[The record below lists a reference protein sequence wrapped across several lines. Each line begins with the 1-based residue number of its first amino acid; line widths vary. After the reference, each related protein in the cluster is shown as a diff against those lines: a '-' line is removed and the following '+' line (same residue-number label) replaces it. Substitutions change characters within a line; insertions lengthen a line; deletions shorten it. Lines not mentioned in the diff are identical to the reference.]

1 MTASRISQGIVVP
14 RRNQRRSAHE
24 RDPYRA
30 REARKYANP
39 IPSREFII
47 DALRAH
53 AAPLKF
59 DRIAEQLD
67 LTEPEQLDALSRRLS
82 AMERDGQLLC
92 NRRGGYCVVDQSNL
106 VAGRV
111 IGHPDGFGF
120 LKPDDGADDLFL
132 SPREMRALMH
142 GDRAVA
148 RVTGVDQRG
157 RREGS
162 VVEILERAN
171 RNVVGRLY
179 MEGGVG
185 FVIPDH
191 KRLHHEI
198 VVPQFGLEGAVNGQM
213 VVVEITDQPTSRT
226 PPLGRIA
233 EVLGDHMA
241 PGMEI
246 DVAIRAHNL
255 PLEWPAAVR
264 AQVAPLAAVVPEEA
278 KEGRIDLRR
287 LPLVT
292 IDGEDARDFDDAVYC
307 EPTAK
312 GWRLLVCIADVS
324 AYVHPDSPLDVE
336 ALSRGNSVYFPERV
350 IPMLPEAL
358 SNGLCSLNPNVD
370 RLCMAAE
377 LYVDAKGE
385 VYRSRFFEA
394 VMRSHARLTYTKVA
408 AMLVDGDPALCAE
421 YASLLPHLHNL
432 YQLYQVLL
440 AARQGRGAI
449 DFESNETRIVFNPE
463 RKVERIVPVVRNDAH
478 RLIEECMLA
487 ANVAAAK
494 LLLRRKMP
502 ALYRVHETPPADK
515 LEDLRTFLA
524 EVGLR
529 LGGGEKPSAKDYA
542 ALVQSTRERPDA
554 HLIQTVLLRSM
565 AQAVYSP
572 ENVGHFGL
580 AYPTYTHFTS
590 PIRRYPDLLVH
601 RAVKHVLRDGK
612 AEDFEYPLPRLQ
624 GIGEHCSNTERR
636 ADDATR
642 DVIDWL
648 KCEYMLDK
656 VGGEFR
662 GIIAGVNSF
671 GLFVEL
677 DEVYVTGLLH
687 ITALDHDYFH
697 FDPVGH
703 RLTGE
708 RTGRVYRLGD
718 PVWVQVAAVNLD
730 DRKIDFVLGATR
742 SEQSVNV
749 KRRRKEAAPRESDR
763 SDAAPK
769 GRDRRRRKR

>member
-1 MTASRISQGIVVP
+1 MGRSRISQGIVVP
-14 RRNQRRSAHE
+14 RRNQRRSAQE

-39 IPSREFII
+39 IPSREFIL
-47 DALRAH
+47 DVLRTH

-59 DRIAEQLD
+59 DRIAEQLELAD
-67 LTEPEQLDALSRRLS
+67 PDQLDALSRRLS

-92 NRRGGYCVVDQSNL
+92 NRRGGYCVVDQANL

-148 RVTGVDQRG
+148 RVTGLDQRG
-157 RREGS
+157 RREGA

-171 RNVVGRLY
+171 HNVVGRLC

-255 PLEWPAAVR
+255 PLEWPEAVR
-264 AQVAPLAAVVPEEA
+264 AQVAPLTAVVPEEA
-278 KEGRIDLRR
+278 KSGRADLRR

-324 AYVHPDSPLDVE
+324 AYVHPDTPLDAE
-336 ALSRGNSVYFPERV
+336 ALNRGNSVYFPERV

-370 RLCMAAE
+370 RLCMTAE
-377 LYVDAKGE
+377 LYIDAKGE

-394 VMRSHARLTYTKVA
+394 VMRSNARLTYTKVA

-449 DFESNETRIVFNPE
+449 DFETNETRIVFNAE

-524 EVGLR
+524 ELGLR

-542 ALVQSTRERPDA
+542 ALIESTRERPDA

-565 AQAVYSP
+565 AQAAYSP

-580 AYPTYTHFTS
+580 AYPAYAHFTS

-601 RAVKHVLRDGK
+601 RAIKHVLREGK

-656 VGGEFR
+656 VGGEFH
-662 GIIAGVNSF
+662 GIITGVSSF

-677 DEVYVTGLLH
+677 DEVFVTGLLH

-718 PVWVQVAAVNLD
+718 PVSVQVAAVNLD

-749 KRRRKEAAPRESDR
+749 KRRRKESAPREPER
-763 SDAAPK
+763 AEPAPK